1 MTDSLFGAG
10 KYFDIGILVIYFLG
24 IYISILVHP
33 FRNKNIIDDF
43 DNNNTDDF
51 DNNNTDDFNN
61 NNYDFFNNNTDDN
74 YYTDDDYY
82 NNNIDGY

>member
-33 FRNKNIIDDF
+33 FKNKNIIDDF

-51 DNNNTDDFNN
+51 DNNTDDFFN

>member
-1 MTDSLFGAG
+1 MVDSLFGAG

-33 FRNKNIIDDF
+33 FKNKNIIDDF

-51 DNNNTDDFNN
+51 DNNKH
-61 NNYDFFNNNTDDN
+61 DFFINNTDDN

>member
-33 FRNKNIIDDF
+33 FKNKNIIDDF

-51 DNNNTDDFNN
+51 DNNKHDFNN